1 MDCVIQHLVAENAGL
16 HSKHQTKKMELANVQ
31 EKLTDLVIYMCLA
44 LKARLN
50 RFGTKIQHISE
61 FIPIQ

>member
-16 HSKHQTKKMELANVQ
+16 HSKHQIKKMELANVQ
-31 EKLTDLVIYMCLA
+31 EKLRDLVIYLA